1 MKPLLTIFFAVLVL
15 ILFKVLYLDKKES
28 KDDKQVVLR
37 EVPANTGPAN
47 AILVDIHVARKAETA
62 NIIYA
67 SGTMV
72 ANEEVEIRSE
82 INGRVIELRIDEGSK
97 VAKDQLIAR
106 LDDRDLQAQLKRL
119 EFEEELAN
127 QTEARQRRLL
137 EIDAISKEEYD
148 LAMNTVKTLSADKEL
163 LLVNLDKTRISAPFH
178 GRIGL
183 KNISLGAYITPQELI
198 ANLVQTDPIRIDFTI
213 PERYSSKVKINQT
226 FTFNVDGRDENFEA
240 RVVAIDPKIDEE
252 LRTLRIRAITSNK
265 NDLFLPGMF
274 VRLTFPLD
282 AEKSIMVPTESIIP
296 ILKGKKVFVMNQGRA
311 EERIVTTGLRTDR
324 NIQILDGVSEGDS
337 IITSALINIIQGS
350 PVAIKQIINP

>member
-1 MKPLLTIFFAVLVL
+1 MKPLLTILFAVLIL

-28 KDDKQVVLR
+28 KEDKQVVLR
-37 EVPANTGPAN
+37 EVPANTGTAN

-106 LDDRDLQAQLKRL
+106 LDDRDLRAQLKRL
-119 EFEEELAN
+119 EFEEELAS

-148 LAMNTVKTLSADKEL
+148 MAMNTVKTLSADKEL
-163 LLVNLDKTRISAPFH
+163 LLVNLDRTRISAPFH

-213 PERYSSKVKINQT
+213 PERYSSKVKLNQS

-282 AEKSIMVPTESIIP
+282 AEESIMVPTESIVP
-296 ILKGKKVFVMNQGRA
+296 ILKGKKVYVINQGRA

-337 IITSALINIIQGS
+337 IITSALINIVQGS